1 MATAKTA
8 RKQSRSTNRQAA
20 ASKNAQKVEWIVAG
34 VATLLVVVLIGFL
47 VFEAVTRSGGS
58 PDLAVSHVES
68 TRTRSG
74 LAMVI
79 EVDNSGYAAAA
90 AVEIIGETGGDDQE
104 ARVVTIDYV
113 PAEARRRATLVFPPE
128 TRPEDVRLQVVGY
141 ADP

>member
-8 RKQSRSTNRQAA
+8 RKQPRSANRKAA
-20 ASKNAQKVEWIVAG
+20 ASKTAQKVEWIVAG

-58 PDLAVSHVES
+58 PDLAVSHIES
-68 TRTRSG
+68 TTTRAG
-74 LAMVI
+74 LAVVI
-79 EVDNSGYAAAA
+79 EVDNAGHAAAS
-90 AVEIIGETGGDDQE
+90 AVEVIGETGPDGQE

-113 PAEARRRATLVFPPE
+113 PANASRQATLVFPPE
-128 TRPEDVRLQVVGY
+128 TRPEDVRLHVVGY